1 MKTTP
6 LTLRD
11 DLAAAYLRY
20 IDTQYWL
27 RNSGLSDERRALLRA
42 DGNLR
47 SECLLEPVLPYDAT
61 VDLLATTAAAG
72 ISAESAEIV
81 GRALF
86 GDFTDPGQPVKLRDH
101 QAEAVTSHFRSGSE
115 AGRNVVVTSGTGSG
129 KTEKLLLPMLLRLVE
144 EARTWSR
151 QPPPDLWWKDKPHP
165 RRWRPIRKGGDPDPG
180 GPLDDPVPDQRARR
194 GPGDQAPPGGPPD
207 RHGATGSADLVWPLH
222 RRHPRNLPAPCRR
235 PRPRL
240 RRAGGEP

>member
-1 MKTTP
+1 MTTTP

-27 RNSGLSDERRALLRA
+27 RNSELAEERRNLLRA

-61 VDLLATTAAAG
+61 VDLLATTTAAG
-72 ISAESAEIV
+72 VSADSAEIV

-86 GDFTDPGQPVKLRDH
+86 GDFTHPDQPVQLRAH
-101 QAEAVTSHFRSGSE
+101 QAEAVTGHFRGGSE
-115 AGRNVVVTSGTGSG
+115 PGRNVVVTSGTGSG

-144 EARTWSR
+144 EARTWPA
-151 QPPPDLWWKDKPHP
+151 QPQPDLWWGDKPHP
-165 RRWRPIRKGGDPDPG
+165 RRWRPIRNAETRSSAVRSMILYPTNA
-180 GPLDDPVPDQRARR
+180 LVEDQV
-194 GPGDQAPPGGPPD
+194 
-207 RHGATGSADLVWPLH
+207 T
-222 RRHPRNLPAPCRR
+222 
-235 PRPRL
+235 RL
-240 RRAGGEP
+240 RRAARRIGTALPGQPIWFGRYTGVTLGTSRRPADGRGSGFARAA

>member
-27 RNSGLSDERRALLRA
+27 RNSGLSRRTACPVRA

-86 GDFTDPGQPVKLRDH
+86 GDFTDPGQPVKLRAH

-115 AGRNVVVTSGTGSG
+115 AGRDVVVTSGTGSG
-129 KTEKLLLPMLLRLVE
+129 KTERLLCCRCCSGLWKKPGLGRYSPRPTCGGE
-144 EARTWSR
+144 TSR
-151 QPPPDLWWKDKPHP
+151 SRVDGV
-165 RRWRPIRKGGDPDPG
+165 RS
-180 GPLDDPVPDQRARR
+180 ARR
-194 GPGDQAPPGGPPD
+194 RPGS
-207 RHGATGSADLVWPLH
+207 RRSA
-222 RRHPRNLPAPCRR
+222 R
-235 PRPRL
+235 
-240 RRAGGEP
+240 